1 MFLKNIF
8 ILCFKKSKNIF
19 GFKLSNIFLKK
30 NKNLFLKTINKQA
43 YLYCFLWKLL
53 LDSETGPR
61 TGHSSP
67 FDTSLCYFSPVIT
80 VGKSHSHSFLSTSVV
95 QDWWV
100 FFHIRTTSPSIDW
113 TEATES
119 STQIIPK
126 NMTLVWTS
134 KCKGKHAK
142 PHCFVLL

>member
-1 MFLKNIF
+1 MLLKNIF

-100 FFHIRTTSPSIDW
+100 FFHIRTTSPSID
-113 TEATES
+113 ELKQQS
-119 STQIIPK
+119 LQPK
-126 NMTLVWTS
+126 LFPRTW
-134 KCKGKHAK
+134 H
-142 PHCFVLL
+142 